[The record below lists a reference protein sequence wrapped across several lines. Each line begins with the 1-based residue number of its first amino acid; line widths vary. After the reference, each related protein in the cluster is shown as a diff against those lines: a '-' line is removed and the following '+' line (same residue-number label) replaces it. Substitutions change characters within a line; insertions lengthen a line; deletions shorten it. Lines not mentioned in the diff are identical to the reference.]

1 MGKKRSKIQKYQKK
15 IRHEDQSGGGFKKNP
30 FYEEGIKQLLDSQ
43 KQNCYITHC
52 FEENNDK
59 HTVTWNQN

>member
-1 MGKKRSKIQKYQKK
+1 MK
-15 IRHEDQSGGGFKKNP
+15 IRVVEFFKKNP

-59 HTVTWNQN
+59 HTVTRNQNWKSCIVAQPTD

>member
-1 MGKKRSKIQKYQKK
+1 MK
-15 IRHEDQSGGGFKKNP
+15 IRVVVVFKKKS

-59 HTVTWNQN
+59 HTVTRNQN